1 MMQSNKV
8 SRFQS
13 EKNVRPPVQSM
24 DIINPTNEI
33 LTVNQEGNTLI
44 WYDASLNSTH
54 QDISK
59 TKQVL
64 RSVNDYVLLFDNEEK
79 CIDYI
84 KSIDTDNIFMV
95 ISGRSAT
102 TLLAQIHNIKQVK
115 IICIFCINREDYK
128 SLLSDFG
135 KVIGICTEQEE
146 LIICLKKAVYSFQQ
160 HISLIGLMKSNAK
173 QESHLNAMDAYD
185 FKKQQKM
192 KDIILRMPRTQQSK
206 QKLIDY
212 CQFYYQGNEKML
224 EEIDIFNE
232 YYESPC
238 QAIPLYTRDSL
249 WFRMINHAFRIQ
261 DLKLLERFQFFIND
275 LSQSLNEGF
284 EQLKTSLT
292 LTERKTITLYR
303 GQKFSKEEYSR
314 FPSYGY
320 VTFNSY
326 LSTSS
331 NIKVANMF
339 GGCENE
345 KILLDEGLVPVLFQI
360 ELDLTLLNN
369 ETVALANITD
379 NSQFSEECEYLFD
392 FGATFEIISIN
403 NRTIKMILSDKPHH
417 VSSAR
422 LKSGYLYKYA
432 SQDIIHEIGDEDA
445 SSMENFSSSLLLID
459 QTLFKLNAFE
469 KHILETSIDDENY
482 QNASKYCIDAHILP
496 RIDPNSLYAVACRKM
511 NPDNPYPDERTDVYK
526 QAIKHFQIFS
536 DNSTNELIE
545 WTLLGLGY
553 AHYQIDRY
561 QEAQKYFIEAL
572 EITNQSLNK
581 IVCYYYL
588 GCICGELSNYEES
601 MDNFNKILQMENN
614 IGLSFIATVYFQM
627 AMFQNKDKEICYSL
641 QKTKKKEYLSLALE
655 RYEKTNEELFVL
667 KCHGELL
674 MLENYPSK
682 DECVSILNRYY
693 KYCQDQQ
700 IDLKL
705 IIDVYQR
712 IGYSYYED
720 FEYEQALQC
729 FIKTVLYFPDE
740 IRYQRIIA
748 DIYIKKKNF
757 ILAIEYLNK
766 TLKLTTDPK
775 IIVDCYE
782 FMGSE
787 YFKQND
793 FNIALKYFAQSV
805 QICNDSN
812 DNIQFHDDTF
822 GFELKRK
829 NQIATCRSKIASN
842 SSTINELYF
851 CTEGLMFSLDFIKLF
866 KQEILSF
873 FQSVDRIRT
882 SNYTEQIQHMMEQNI
897 TNNNENHLE
906 DFIHETI
913 FDNYI
918 HMGNLCDG
926 DDDKALYYYT
936 KALKIYGSSTKLKA
950 IRNIESTCT
959 SKINSIFQS
968 NFPYDK
974 LIKDIPSIFQISKL
988 KKRIEE
994 ENDLFERNYFNELKQ
1009 NQLAKLYSHIGN
1021 IYTKMKEYE
1030 EAKLYYDK
1038 SIRYYETFP
1047 LLFHLVIAD
1056 LYSRQG
1062 FIIDAQQPNDTGFV
1076 TSCTEAEE
1084 LFDKAIATIYNNDNS
1099 LS

>member
-1 MMQSNKV
+1 
-8 SRFQS
+8 
-13 EKNVRPPVQSM
+13 
-24 DIINPTNEI
+24 
-33 LTVNQEGNTLI
+33 
-44 WYDASLNSTH
+44 
-54 QDISK
+54 
-59 TKQVL
+59 
-64 RSVNDYVLLFDNEEK
+64 
-79 CIDYI
+79 
-84 KSIDTDNIFMV
+84 
-95 ISGRSAT
+95 
-102 TLLAQIHNIKQVK
+102 
-115 IICIFCINREDYK
+115 
-128 SLLSDFG
+128 
-135 KVIGICTEQEE
+135 
-146 LIICLKKAVYSFQQ
+146 
-160 HISLIGLMKSNAK
+160 
-173 QESHLNAMDAYD
+173 
-185 FKKQQKM
+185 
-192 KDIILRMPRTQQSK
+192 
-206 QKLIDY
+206 
-212 CQFYYQGNEKML
+212 
-224 EEIDIFNE
+224 
-232 YYESPC
+232 
-238 QAIPLYTRDSL
+238 
-249 WFRMINHAFRIQ
+249 
-261 DLKLLERFQFFIND
+261 
-275 LSQSLNEGF
+275 
-284 EQLKTSLT
+284 
-292 LTERKTITLYR
+292 
-303 GQKFSKEEYSR
+303 
-314 FPSYGY
+314 
-320 VTFNSY
+320 
-326 LSTSS
+326 
-331 NIKVANMF
+331 
-339 GGCENE
+339 
-345 KILLDEGLVPVLFQI
+345 
-360 ELDLTLLNN
+360 
-369 ETVALANITD
+369 
-379 NSQFSEECEYLFD
+379 
-392 FGATFEIISIN
+392 
-403 NRTIKMILSDKPHH
+403 
-417 VSSAR
+417 
-422 LKSGYLYKYA
+422 
-432 SQDIIHEIGDEDA
+432 
-445 SSMENFSSSLLLID
+445 
-459 QTLFKLNAFE
+459 
-469 KHILETSIDDENY
+469 
-482 QNASKYCIDAHILP
+482 
-496 RIDPNSLYAVACRKM
+496 
-511 NPDNPYPDERTDVYK
+511 
-526 QAIKHFQIFS
+526 
-536 DNSTNELIE
+536 
-545 WTLLGLGY
+545 
-553 AHYQIDRY
+553 
-561 QEAQKYFIEAL
+561 
-572 EITNQSLNK
+572 
-581 IVCYYYL
+581 
-588 GCICGELSNYEES
+588 
-601 MDNFNKILQMENN
+601 MDNFNRILQIQNDIN
-614 IGLSFIATVYFQM
+614 LSFVAATYYQM
-627 AMFQNKDKEICYSL
+627 AMFQNKDTEKYDLS
-641 QKTKKKEYLSLALE
+641 QKTKKNEYLSLALKI
-655 RYEKTNEELFVL
+655 YEQTKEELFVL
-667 KCHGELL
+667 KCHREFL

-829 NQIATCRSKIASN
+829 SQIAT
-842 SSTINELYF
+842 F
-851 CTEGLMFSLDFIKLF
+851 
-866 KQEILSF
+866 
-873 FQSVDRIRT
+873 DRIRT

-950 IRNIESTCT
+950 IRNIEST
-959 SKINSIFQS
+959 
-968 NFPYDK
+968 Y
-974 LIKDIPSIFQISKL
+974 IPSIFQISKL

-1062 FIIDAQQPNDTGFV
+1062 FIIDAQQPNDT
-1076 TSCTEAEE
+1076 
-1084 LFDKAIATIYNNDNS
+1084 
-1099 LS
+1099 